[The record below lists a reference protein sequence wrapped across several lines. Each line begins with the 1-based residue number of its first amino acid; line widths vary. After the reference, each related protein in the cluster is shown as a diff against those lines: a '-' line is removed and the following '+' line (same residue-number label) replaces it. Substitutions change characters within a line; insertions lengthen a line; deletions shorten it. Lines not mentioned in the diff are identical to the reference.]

1 MNNFIQNK
9 AEQLEI
15 LLDEIRETI
24 DKRIEIGN
32 IDLDEYDNLFTDN
45 IIPEEMLEEKHINKF
60 RETIVFYKNDNLFY
74 SKDIPRIESLLSNLL
89 NHLES
94 IKNNKTESNLSG
106 DKIQPNPELIKLV
119 EHGLLNITSPISGNK
134 QGKIVSGFL
143 TKDGFLE
150 IEINGITK
158 KFGSLRRAAISAWG
172 SDVASQWKFWKVNI
186 NTPEE
191 QTLEYYKKLLPF

>member
-1 MNNFIQNK
+1 
-9 AEQLEI
+9 
-15 LLDEIRETI
+15 
-24 DKRIEIGN
+24 
-32 IDLDEYDNLFTDN
+32 
-45 IIPEEMLEEKHINKF
+45 MLEEKHINKF